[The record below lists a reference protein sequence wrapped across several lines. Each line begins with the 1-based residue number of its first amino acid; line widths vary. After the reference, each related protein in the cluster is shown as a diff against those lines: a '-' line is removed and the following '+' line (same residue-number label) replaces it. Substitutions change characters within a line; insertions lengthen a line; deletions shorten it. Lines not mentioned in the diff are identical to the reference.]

1 MSSVLYVSNGSNKS
15 EELNLNDIEV
25 LVDSGDQNWFKR
37 AHIGQYLGIAH
48 IITLTA
54 KLSEEDITS
63 PAFHQAEGG
72 IHSMDPPREDAQDHD
87 IFISL
92 MGALYVTV
100 NSRKDKGKALNKHI
114 LKYIV
119 QRGLDA
125 RIEEIPGKYQQAI
138 TDCDNQIKVL
148 EFINE
153 KYQQKILRLN
163 KEIDDLIANRRVARR
178 GSFDDVLC
186 FIKKT
191 SKDVHPYY
199 VI

>member
-1 MSSVLYVSNGSNKS
+1 MSSLLNVSNASNES
-15 EELNLNDIEV
+15 EVFSLTEIEM

-63 PAFHQAEGG
+63 PAFHQAEGE

-92 MGALYVTV
+92 MGALYVTI

-138 TDCDNQIKVL
+138 TDCDNQIKAL

-186 FIKKT
+186 FIKKN